1 LAEAASS
8 SATGASQNRLPVN
21 VDGVVMLT
29 PQGMMEAACRQ
40 VATGSAE
47 TLQARRHSAPRAA
60 FIPFASAQR
69 SLALLCALAHSLGGH
84 ALACWVQPQGGH
96 LKMNEIGILGIV
108 GSLRKDSY
116 NHFALKAAQEL
127 VPEGAVLNLIEL
139 RGIPIYD
146 QDNEMAPPEI
156 VLEFKRR
163 ILAADAILFATPE
176 YNYSIPGGL
185 KNAIDWASRP
195 YGESAWLGKPTA
207 IMGASVGN
215 LGTARAQYH
224 LRQILVAQNMPVV
237 NQPEVMI
244 ASATK
249 YFDQSGRLTDET
261 TRQFIQK
268 LLAELVR
275 LVTTIRRATA
285 APANA

>member
-1 LAEAASS
+1 
-8 SATGASQNRLPVN
+8 
-21 VDGVVMLT
+21 
-29 PQGMMEAACRQ
+29 
-40 VATGSAE
+40 
-47 TLQARRHSAPRAA
+47 
-60 FIPFASAQR
+60 
-69 SLALLCALAHSLGGH
+69 
-84 ALACWVQPQGGH
+84 
-96 LKMNEIGILGIV
+96 MNEIGILGIV

-127 VPEGAVLNLIEL
+127 VPEGVVLNLIEL

-195 YGESAWLGKPTA
+195 YGKSAWLGKPAA